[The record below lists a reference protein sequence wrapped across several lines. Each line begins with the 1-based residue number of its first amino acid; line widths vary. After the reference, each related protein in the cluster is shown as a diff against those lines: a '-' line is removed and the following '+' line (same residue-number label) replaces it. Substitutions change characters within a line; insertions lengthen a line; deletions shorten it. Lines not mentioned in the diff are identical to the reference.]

1 MADNAR
7 YSIYDEK
14 GDIVMVFVG
23 KDNIIENSMKF
34 GRLTQSTH
42 NEMMIVVGS
51 EGLALSQ
58 WNFSLGFKF
67 FIRPK
72 WMLVKHLS

>member
-14 GDIVMVFVG
+14 GNIVMTFVG
-23 KDNIIENSMKF
+23 KADIIENAMKF
-34 GRLTQSTH
+34 GRLTQS
-42 NEMMIVVGS
+42 NRDEMMVVVGD
-51 EGLALSQ
+51 EGMALSQ

-72 WMLVKHLS
+72 WMLVKHVS

>member
-42 NEMMIVVGS
+42 NEMMIVVGD

>member
-14 GDIVMVFVG
+14 GNIVMTFVG
-23 KDNIIENSMKF
+23 KTNIIENAMKF
-34 GRLTQSTH
+34 GRLTQSTS
-42 NEMMIVVGS
+42 NEMMVVIGD
-51 EGLALSQ
+51 EGLTLSQ

-67 FIRPK
+67 FVRPK
-72 WMLVKHLS
+72 WMLVKHVS

>member
-34 GRLTQSTH
+34 GRLTVLGYQKTPSYI
-42 NEMMIVVGS
+42 EYSS
-51 EGLALSQ
+51 ESGCA
-58 WNFSLGFKF
+58 
-67 FIRPK
+67 
-72 WMLVKHLS
+72 